1 MVQPFRREN
10 WQRVTRDTQ
19 LFVPLDILIPLGE
32 THRKE
37 ITPAPSPMLQKRHLQ
52 KFSKHINEKT
62 YIYIFKGTGAP
73 KYKRMKKKK
82 RTSEWTMWMCVTC
95 VEVRLVFVS
104 GI

>member
-52 KFSKHINEKT
+52 NFSKHVNEKT
-62 YIYIFKGTGAP
+62 YISLKGLGHLNT
-73 KYKRMKKKK
+73 K
-82 RTSEWTMWMCVTC
+82 E
-95 VEVRLVFVS
+95 
-104 GI
+104 